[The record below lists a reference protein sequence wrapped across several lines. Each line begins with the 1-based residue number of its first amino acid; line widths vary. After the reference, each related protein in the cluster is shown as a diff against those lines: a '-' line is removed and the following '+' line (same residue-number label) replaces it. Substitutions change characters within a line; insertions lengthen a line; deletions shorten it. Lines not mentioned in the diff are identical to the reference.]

1 MYMKTKHD
9 ITKSILKRIRLVE
22 QGEREEITFKK
33 DEEVLKKPEEQ
44 FRKFLIDGAMV
55 QVSGID
61 ATELEFADNEKEAFK
76 TSMEGFIN
84 NVTDL
89 VEFKILNIS
98 SGNIEWVGELTQE
111 NIEWVYSLDD
121 QSGCYISANMLQL
134 TDETVELITKL
145 KQNYKEW
152 VSTWGGILSDRRIE
166 RRKKTGKKEE
176 RRI

>member
-22 QGEREEITFKK
+22 QGEEETIFKK
-33 DEEVLKKPEEQ
+33 DEEVLRKPEER
-44 FRKFLIDGAMV
+44 FRKFLVDGAV
-55 QVSGID
+55 IQVSGID
-61 ATELEFADNEKEAFK
+61 ESDLNLSEDEKDAFK
-76 TSMEGFIN
+76 SSMNGFIDN
-84 NVTDL
+84 ITDL
-89 VEFKILNIS
+89 VEFKILNMS

-134 TDETVELITKL
+134 TDDTVELITKL

-152 VSTWGGILSDRRIE
+152 ASIWGGILS
-166 RRKKTGKKEE
+166 E
-176 RRI
+176 RRIDRKKKLSKMSN